1 MILLA
6 IAYGFALNYRKKGG
20 SLWRVSVTKI
30 ESLSPEAGNTVL
42 DNFTAEEQVRIG
54 ELSTQLNSILDAAKK
69 RQQEKLAKA
78 AP

>member
-1 MILLA
+1 MARISDKD
-6 IAYGFALNYRKKGG
+6 RKPF
-20 SLWRVSVTKI
+20 S
-30 ESLSPEAGNTVL
+30 EAGNTVL
-42 DNFTAEEQVRIG
+42 DNFTAEEQVCIG